1 MLRDTGLLSDTLGC
15 LWGGDRSVNLAP
27 LIGLEKA
34 SRFTPDAFAGMVDGW
49 LDELAVEPQRDGLWH
64 SLYVTVRHGTL
75 PNPTAERLD
84 EILRRL
90 NIDALIESDHLLLIP
105 LMELSVRHR
114 SDRESIA
121 AQIYRWAEGVDT
133 GDRPTPAF
141 REQFGADA
149 THVFCTRLI
158 DWLHTLAARHPEDPD
173 GEFARLLDG
182 LIQRSRILAA
192 ELRGP
197 LTNIARHMP
206 FSRHR
211 ALRRTLLAARAR
223 PGPAIGKASPQGPER
238 KEQLTAARRKKRR
251 KSRGGR

>member
-1 MLRDTGLLSDTLGC
+1 
-15 LWGGDRSVNLAP
+15 
-27 LIGLEKA
+27 
-34 SRFTPDAFAGMVDGW
+34 
-49 LDELAVEPQRDGLWH
+49 
-64 SLYVTVRHGTL
+64 
-75 PNPTAERLD
+75 
-84 EILRRL
+84 
-90 NIDALIESDHLLLIP
+90 
-105 LMELSVRHR
+105 MELSVRHR
-114 SDRESIA
+114 SDRESVA
-121 AQIYRWAEGVDT
+121 ARVYRWAEGVDT

-182 LIQRSRILAA
+182 LIRRSRALAA

-197 LTNIARHMP
+197 LINMTRHLP

-223 PGPAIGKASPQGPER
+223 SAPAIAEASPREPGSKTQAGAVGR
-238 KEQLTAARRKKRR
+238 KTRRNNSGRR
-251 KSRGGR
+251 GR